1 MRLGILLA
9 VVLVLAGCA
18 VQRFGRLSPLSEVE
32 KQTLTCREIGIEI
45 AKAEEFLFSVRRTR
59 NDTNAAHV
67 LGFLGDFGI
76 GNSMEGN
83 AAEQSGDV
91 RLKELKDLSVRKA
104 C

>member
-9 VVLVLAGCA
+9 VVLVLAGCST
-18 VQRFGRLSPLSEVE
+18 QRFGRLSPLSETE

-45 AKAEEFLFSVRRTR
+45 AKAEEFLFQTR
-59 NDTNAAHV
+59 NTRNNTNAMHI
-67 LGFLGDFGI
+67 LGALGDLGI
-76 GNSMEGN
+76 GNVMEGN

>member
-1 MRLGILLA
+1 MRLGVLLA
-9 VVLVLAGCA
+9 VMLVLAGCA
-18 VQRFGRLSPLSEVE
+18 TQRFGRLSPLSETE

-45 AKAEEFLFSVRRTR
+45 AKAEEFLFQTRRTR
-59 NDTNAAHV
+59 KDTNAAHV

-91 RLKELKDLSVRKA
+91 RLKELKDLSVRKT